1 MVREFDLR
9 SAAFYARVRRSGRVL
24 MGVDALLSSVSWALL
39 LYASTHAFEQLP
51 KWAGPL
57 DGVIAFIVVILSAV
71 IERSYRGL
79 ISAELTQLAH
89 TLATYLVPA
98 LLILLFILQHQLIW
112 NTLLPGLAWRVY
124 VVLLVLPASLA
135 AIRSRKLVD

>member
-9 SAAFYARVRRSGRVL
+9 SAALYARVRRSGRVL
-24 MGVDALLSSVSWALL
+24 VVVDTLLSSISWTLL
-39 LYASTHAFEQLP
+39 MYASTHAFEQLP

-57 DGVIAFIVVILSAV
+57 DGVIAFIVVILSAI
-71 IERSYRGL
+71 IERSYHGL
-79 ISAELTQLAH
+79 IPADVTQLAH
-89 TLATYLVPA
+89 TLATYLIPT
-98 LLILLFILQHQLIW
+98 LLILLFIFQHEWIW

-135 AIRSRKLVD
+135 AIRSRKSAD